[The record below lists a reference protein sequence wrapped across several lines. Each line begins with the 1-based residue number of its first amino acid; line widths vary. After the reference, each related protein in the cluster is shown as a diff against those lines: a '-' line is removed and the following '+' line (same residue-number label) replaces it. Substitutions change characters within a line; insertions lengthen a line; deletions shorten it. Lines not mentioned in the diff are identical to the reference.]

1 MTYVLIPGRGGRAW
15 YWHLVV
21 AELSARRHEAIAVE
35 LPSDDDTKGL
45 HDYAAAVLDAAGNR
59 REIVLVAT
67 SLGSFVAPLVAHAL
81 QPRAIVLVNPAL
93 PIPGET
99 VEAWHRDTGAEPAR
113 IAAAKRGGYSP
124 EFDPQTYLM
133 HDVPPDVL
141 ATVTPKG
148 DQSRRP
154 FRDPCTFDGWPAPVT
169 LIAGR
174 DDRVFPV
181 EFQKELTRKRLGIEA
196 VIIPGGH
203 LLALS
208 HPIELTDAILASA
221 SG

>member
-1 MTYVLIPGRGGRAW
+1 MMYVLIPGSSGRAW

-21 AELSARRHEAIAVE
+21 AQLSTRGYEAFAVE

-45 HDYAAAVLDAAGNR
+45 HDYAAAVLAAADDQR
-59 REIVLVAT
+59 DIVLVAT
-67 SLGSFVAPLVAHAL
+67 SLGTFVAPLVASSL
-81 QPRAIVLVNPAL
+81 QPTAIVLVNPAL
-93 PIPGET
+93 PVPGET
-99 VEAWHRDTGAEPAR
+99 VDAWRVNTGAESAR
-113 IAAAKRGGYSP
+113 VAAAERGGYSP

-148 DQSRRP
+148 PQSPRP
-154 FRDPCTFDGWPAPVT
+154 FRDPCTFDESLAPVT
-169 LIAGR
+169 VIAGR

-181 EFQKELTRKRLGIEA
+181 DFQRKLARKRLGVEA

-203 LLALS
+203 LAALS
-208 HPIELTDAILASA
+208 RPVELTEAILASTG
-221 SG
+221 S

>member
-21 AELSARRHEAIAVE
+21 AELSTRGHEAIAVE

-45 HDYAAAVLDAAGNR
+45 HDYAAAVLAAAGDQR
-59 REIVLVAT
+59 DIVLVAT
-67 SLGSFVAPLVAHAL
+67 SLGTFVAPLVAPAL
-81 QPRAIVLVNPAL
+81 QPTAIVLVNPAL
-93 PIPGET
+93 PVPGET
-99 VEAWHRDTGAEPAR
+99 VDAWRANTGAESAR
-113 IAAAKRGGYSP
+113 VAAAERGGYSP

-148 DQSRRP
+148 PQSPRP
-154 FRDPCTFDGWPAPVT
+154 FRDPCTFDEWPAPVT
-169 LIAGR
+169 VIAGR

-181 EFQKELTRKRLGIEA
+181 DFQKKLARERLGVEA

-203 LLALS
+203 LAALS
-208 HPIELTDAILASA
+208 RPVELTEAILASTG
-221 SG
+221 S

>member
-1 MTYVLIPGRGGRAW
+1 
-15 YWHLVV
+15 
-21 AELSARRHEAIAVE
+21 
-35 LPSDDDTKGL
+35 
-45 HDYAAAVLDAAGNR
+45 
-59 REIVLVAT
+59 
-67 SLGSFVAPLVAHAL
+67 
-81 QPRAIVLVNPAL
+81 
-93 PIPGET
+93 
-99 VEAWHRDTGAEPAR
+99 
-113 IAAAKRGGYSP
+113 
-124 EFDPQTYLM
+124 
-133 HDVPPDVL
+133 
-141 ATVTPKG
+141 
-148 DQSRRP
+148 
-154 FRDPCTFDGWPAPVT
+154 VT